1 MKKMLLLVA
10 LVVALVPLVA
20 VSAAAQGQAKPAL
33 SDAILVPGSSPIMA
47 EPFKPNASKP
57 PKYCSPCLFYTGDFN
72 PSGSGADGVDN
83 ELGGSLGSG
92 EYAEVYD
99 GMTVPKGK
107 IWTITK
113 LFINTLAT
121 GSSSIDPTEPW
132 DIRQGVTSGS
142 GGTDVASGTGRDAF
156 KGIGPPPGFGYE
168 EYTNIVTLQKKAVLK
183 AGTYFV
189 DVLTSCQ
196 TSSCGGGEFFESDQE
211 SLPKNGKCTGTDCF
225 GPPQP
230 WDDSYFN
237 SNYFGIAWE
246 LTTELCGTGYCDQF
260 SFGAMGTSEISRT
273 VEKVNGNH

>member
-1 MKKMLLLVA
+1 MKKMLLLAA
-10 LVVALVPLVA
+10 LVAALVPLVT

-72 PSGSGADGVDN
+72 PKTGDGVDN

-113 LFINTLAT
+113 LFINTLST
-121 GSSSIDPTEPW
+121 ESSGIDPTEPW
-132 DIRQGVTSGS
+132 DIRQGVTSGN
-142 GGTDVASGTGRDAF
+142 GGTDVASGTGNDTFEPTGRSA
-156 KGIGPPPGFGYE
+156 FGYT
-168 EYTNIVTLQKKAVLK
+168 EYTNIVTLKKKAVLK

-196 TSSCGGGEFFESDQE
+196 TSSCTGGEFFETTQDS
-211 SLPKNGKCTGTDCF
+211 PPTRTKCTGTDCF

-237 SNYFGIAWE
+237 SGYFGDSWVPIK
-246 LTTELCGTGYCDQF
+246 GQF
-260 SFGAMGTSEISRT
+260 SFGAMGTSR
-273 VEKVNGNH
+273 